1 MAVKKKSRVLRPWTA
16 VDMRTLKGLAKKK
29 AGVDKIARALKRSGG
44 AVAVMA
50 SKQGISLSTR

>member
-1 MAVKKKSRVLRPWTA
+1 
-16 VDMRTLKGLAKKK
+16 MRTLKGLAKKK

-50 SKQGISLSTR
+50 SKQSISLSTR